1 MEELLLARH
10 GESTASV
17 GGLANGDAS
26 AGVRLPPAG
35 REQARGLG
43 RALAAE
49 RIDLCVT
56 TRFVRTVET
65 ADIALRHAGRE
76 RVPRLVV
83 PELDDITLGDFEGEP
98 IEDFRAWLREHGPSA
113 PVPGG
118 GESRAQ
124 VIARYARGFELL
136 QERPDGAILAVI
148 HGLPIAYALAGAR
161 GEPLPLSLAG
171 NHVAYATAYRLTG
184 AELAA
189 AVRHLRAFAA
199 NPVTA

>member
-1 MEELLLARH
+1 MA
-10 GESTASV
+10 
-17 GGLANGDAS
+17 GLANGDAS
-26 AGVRLPPAG
+26 VGVRLTAAG
-35 REQARGLG
+35 RDQARTLG
-43 RALAAE
+43 RALAGE

-56 TRFVRTVET
+56 TRFGRTVQT
-65 ADIALRHAGRE
+65 ADIALQEAGLAT
-76 RVPRLVV
+76 PRLLV
-83 PELDDITLGDFEGEP
+83 PELDDITLGGFEGEP
-98 IEDFRAWLREHGPSA
+98 IEDFRAWLHEHGPLE

-118 GESRAQ
+118 GESRGQ

-136 QERPDGAILAVI
+136 HERPEGVILAVI

-161 GEPLPLSLAG
+161 RDPLPLTLAG
-171 NHVAYATAYRLTG
+171 NHVAYATPYRLSS

>member
-1 MEELLLARH
+1 MVEELILARH
-10 GESTASV
+10 GESTASAAA
-17 GGLANGDAS
+17 LANGDAS
-26 AGVRLPPAG
+26 AGVRLTAAG
-35 REQARGLG
+35 RDQARTLG
-43 RALAAE
+43 RTLAAE

-56 TRFVRTVET
+56 TGFVRTVET
-65 ADIALRHAGRE
+65 ADLALQEAGMT
-76 RVPRLVV
+76 VPRLVMR
-83 PELDDITLGDFEGEP
+83 ELDDVTLGAFEGRP
-98 IEDFRAWLREHGPSA
+98 IVDFRAWLRQHGPSA

-124 VIARYARGFELL
+124 VIARYAQGFELL
-136 QERPDGAILAVI
+136 HERPDGVILAVI

-171 NHVAYATAYRLTG
+171 NHVAYATAYRLSG